1 MNQRVWV
8 KMGGTSEF
16 VINTNNGTPI
26 SIGMFLAQTCFT
38 VTSSS
43 LLIELI
49 YKASDSNFEKQCNFP
64 DSWRPVGILCCQLIY
79 LWQASISLFHES
91 TILFRILGQHATKN

>member
-1 MNQRVWV
+1 MNQGVLVRISR
-8 KMGGTSEF
+8 TSKF

-26 SIGMFLAQTCFT
+26 SIGTFLAQTCFT

-49 YKASDSNFEKQCNFP
+49 YKASASNFEKQCNFP
-64 DSWRPVGILCCQLIY
+64 DSWRPVGILCCHLIY
-79 LWQASISLFHES
+79 L
-91 TILFRILGQHATKN
+91 